1 MSRYRSSH
9 PDAELFD
16 EFTVPDI
23 RPDEL
28 NAFAT
33 KFIADPDAGS
43 ASDSWTLRERIIAYS
58 LSAIFK
64 DCSIIVRAVLSPGSE
79 EGWTI
84 EDEGSTVKLLDLDL
98 KPLKM
103 RHWAELDEKIW
114 KHWAETKGAEAKAGP
129 LDAAASQV
137 QARPED
143 EEKTS
148 DVISTRP
155 AWMSIPPVPTPAIG
169 TERSVPGGF
178 PGIPDVPAATPGL
191 NTGSMLGDAAIASTV
206 PAPNLG
212 ADPHLPKSAATNQL
226 NSVNAGEDLEEVS
239 RTEKSEVSS
248 NRDVPVVPNHE
259 VEEKDVQGT
268 GSAYSSALSTPLV
281 PGAFNFPTV
290 PSHPTSREPPVRE
303 VLAENERTVSPDT
316 ADPFA
321 DGDTPMQGSS
331 TLVPSVAEQTVGLIS
346 PDMTDRSLAL
356 PSTALSAESL
366 ALERTDSLIT
376 DVESVADSVG
386 DARFQRSLA
395 PSPSP
400 ALSMESLETAETYS
414 GSSITEEVGSD
425 GEEIGLSSP
434 TFGPRPAV
442 EQTSPISGG
451 SKGLPEGHEVN
462 LADEEEET
470 LAGVTTP
477 PRTLRFFG
485 DNNATR
491 TPISSN
497 LSVGV
502 PTPRSLS
509 PSDPIRTGIPRPL
522 PATPPSRSA
531 TQAEDEGTPHTRK
544 PVLAPFA
551 LGMPVN
557 VPRSPTAS
565 ESPRSRTVSTTS
577 TQTTTPARP
586 ERRRNVSG
594 LSGSP
599 VAPVGP
605 SLADQAGAEKRE
617 GDVAT

>member
-1 MSRYRSSH
+1 
-9 PDAELFD
+9 
-16 EFTVPDI
+16 
-23 RPDEL
+23 
-28 NAFAT
+28 
-33 KFIADPDAGS
+33 
-43 ASDSWTLRERIIAYS
+43 
-58 LSAIFK
+58 
-64 DCSIIVRAVLSPGSE
+64 
-79 EGWTI
+79 
-84 EDEGSTVKLLDLDL
+84 VKLLDLDL

-114 KHWAETKGAEAKAGP
+114 KHWAETKGAEAEVGP
-129 LDAAASQV
+129 SDASASQV
-137 QARPED
+137 QDAPEAATPSGD
-143 EEKTS
+143 EEKTA
-148 DVISTRP
+148 DAISARP

-191 NTGSMLGDAAIASTV
+191 NTGSALGDAAIASTV

-226 NSVNAGEDLEEVS
+226 NSVNAGEDLEEAS
-239 RTEKSEVSS
+239 RTEEPEVSS
-248 NRDVPVVPNHE
+248 YRDVPVVPNHE
-259 VEEKDVQGT
+259 VEEKDVQGA

-290 PSHPTSREPPVRE
+290 PSHPTRREPPVRD
-303 VLAENERTVSPDT
+303 VLAENERTVSPH
-316 ADPFA
+316 AVDPFA
-321 DGDTPMQGSS
+321 DGVTPVQRSS
-331 TLVPSVAEQTVGLIS
+331 TLVPSAAEQTIGLIS
-346 PDMTDRSLAL
+346 PDMTDHSLAL

-400 ALSMESLETAETYS
+400 ALSEESLETAETYS

-442 EQTSPISGG
+442 AQTSPTSGA
-451 SKGLPEGHEVN
+451 SKGLLEGREVD
-462 LADEEEET
+462 LADKGDE
-470 LAGVTTP
+470 AVSGVTTP
-477 PRTLRFFG
+477 PRTPRFFG
-485 DNNATR
+485 DHDVAR

-497 LSVGV
+497 PSIGV

-509 PSDPIRTGIPRPL
+509 PSDPIRTGVPRPL

-531 TQAEDEGTPHTRK
+531 VQAEDEDTPHTRK

-557 VPRSPTAS
+557 VPRSPTAG

-599 VAPVGP
+599 VAPVG
-605 SLADQAGAEKRE
+605 LNLTGQAGAEKKE